1 MVRSCIWS
9 VTTGERLVN
18 LIAGRDGEWLSI
30 TPAKFFGASRSGT
43 ELLSVVQGLR
53 STTVSQIHQ
62 SLCNP
67 DLLRE
72 ALAGDTSGEV

>member
-1 MVRSCIWS
+1 
-9 VTTGERLVN
+9 
-18 LIAGRDGEWLSI
+18 
-30 TPAKFFGASRSGT
+30 
-43 ELLSVVQGLR
+43 VQGLR

-72 ALAGDTSGEV
+72 ALAGDPSGEV